1 MYQAALK
8 YYNTRAGENFAEVNV
23 LMLAPTG
30 KAAYN
35 IKGNTIHSA
44 LAIPACQS
52 LKNYKSLDS
61 SQLNTLRC
69 QIGGVKLIFLDEIS
83 MVGNTMFTVQIYNR
97 LKDVKGSALPF
108 GGVSIIAIGDLFQLQ
123 PVMDSYIFKDMDNSE
138 YSILTQNLWQEH
150 FQMFELQEIMRQ
162 RESKEFADMLN
173 RLREGKHSK
182 RRHHKI

>member
-1 MYQAALK
+1 MAAIGINK
-8 YYNTRAGENFAEVNV
+8 QTTTTNYNTRAGENFAEVNM

-30 KAAYN
+30 KAAYT

-69 QIGGVKLIFLDEIS
+69 QISGVKLIFLDEIS
-83 MVGNTMFTVQIYNR
+83 MVGNTMFTVQIDNR

-108 GGVSIIAIGDLFQLQ
+108 GGISIIAIGDLFQLQ
-123 PVMDSYIFKDMDNSE
+123 PVMDGYISKTWTTLNIAFLLKIYGKNIFKC
-138 YSILTQNLWQEH
+138 
-150 FQMFELQEIMRQ
+150 
-162 RESKEFADMLN
+162 LN
-173 RLREGKHSK
+173 CKK
-182 RRHHKI
+182 